1 LTEVFVIITIWT
13 RSQTMILSLLA
24 RVCFTQTMVSFIPT
38 IVFVSITMASLRE
51 TGVFTSQSLGFDS
64 DTG

>member
-1 LTEVFVIITIWT
+1 
-13 RSQTMILSLLA
+13 MILSLLA